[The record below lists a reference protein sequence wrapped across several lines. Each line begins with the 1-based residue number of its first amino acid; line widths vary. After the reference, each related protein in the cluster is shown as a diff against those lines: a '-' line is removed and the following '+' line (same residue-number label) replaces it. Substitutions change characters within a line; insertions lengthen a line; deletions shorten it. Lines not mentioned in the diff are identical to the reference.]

1 MKYVCACMCV
11 YMSIMFAQSRNSTN
25 DSFIIFKDHSNY
37 LTQRILKLST

>member
-11 YMSIMFAQSRNSTN
+11 YMNIMFAHSRNSTN